1 MYKVINK
8 EQLIEANNIAKQLNW
23 PRHFKSDDFSDIDR
37 FEKKQEWPILF
48 SIKMRKNRWRV
59 LFEHENGELYQ
70 LDIPLTVFDKL
81 KVLSKDER
89 KSLQ

>member
-1 MYKVINK
+1 MTYKVISK
-8 EQLIEANNIAKQLNW
+8 EQLIEANNIARHLNW

-48 SIKMRKNRWRV
+48 SIKMREGRWRV

-70 LDIPLTVFDKL
+70 LDVIDRIYDNL
-81 KVLSKDER
+81 KEIKEAVSH
-89 KSLQ
+89 